1 MMRCTSASFSSS
13 SSARSAMLMQSASSS
28 HQLMPRHSAPF
39 RDGASPPRVG
49 PAELRVFFDRA
60 LEPRHRLLGIFAR
73 HPAETLV
80 LQTPKQA
87 VVRIEIVWPFAARHR
102 GVTRLDPTDDGGD
115 DACR

>member
-1 MMRCTSASFSSS
+1 
-13 SSARSAMLMQSASSS
+13 
-28 HQLMPRHSAPF
+28 
-39 RDGASPPRVG
+39 VG

-60 LEPRHRLLGIFAR
+60 FEPRHRLLGIFAR

-115 DACR
+115 DACRDLVLEAKQIV